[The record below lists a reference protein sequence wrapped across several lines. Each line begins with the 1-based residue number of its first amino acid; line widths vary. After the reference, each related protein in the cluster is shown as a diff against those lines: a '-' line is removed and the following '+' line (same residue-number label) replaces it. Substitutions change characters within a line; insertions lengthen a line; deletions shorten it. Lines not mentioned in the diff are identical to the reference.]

1 MRAILISLMIIAITN
16 TVNAEKV
23 CKKMQYGT
31 ILSLPKEEYAVDW
44 SCGIRNPYIG
54 PELEVFNHTEFNID
68 RIELQAGKMWG
79 RNTNI
84 PARTSQ
90 IFKVENASICRQANI
105 KLKLFFTKYFRT
117 KTKCMEYYTASE
129 LADQNQLNKQ
139 AETKA
144 KKLREKQTQMNI
156 LRDNCIISKS
166 KNTGDS
172 VMQEIRRI
180 CTEISKNPSM
190 IQKFRW
196 GS

>member
-1 MRAILISLMIIAITN
+1 
-16 TVNAEKV
+16 
-23 CKKMQYGT
+23 
-31 ILSLPKEEYAVDW
+31 
-44 SCGIRNPYIG
+44 
-54 PELEVFNHTEFNID
+54 
-68 RIELQAGKMWG
+68 
-79 RNTNI
+79 
-84 PARTSQ
+84 
-90 IFKVENASICRQANI
+90 
-105 KLKLFFTKYFRT
+105 
-117 KTKCMEYYTASE
+117 MEYYTASE